1 MFIACCML
9 HALHC
14 TALRMLHCMP
24 HQLCARTL
32 GGGVARCCRK
42 LSDALVQRIRLAT
55 RLRWCKQQMPYNTHR
70 ATCNAHRAKYNT
82 HRATCN
88 RTTYSTHR
96 AACNSHRATYNR
108 ATLQRAL
115 CNVQH
120 TPCSKQS
127 CNTTHIMQRA
137 TQDMPQPFLYR
148 TLHAVAQA
156 LSLEST
162 LLRFS
167 CTRSTA
173 ALWLRLQVLWGTLP
187 ASVHAG
193 AHSSASRP
201 YSGMNTNAQPVIR
214 HCGWISRATASHRG
228 GTAGLG
234 T

>member
-1 MFIACCML
+1 MFIACYML
-9 HALHC
+9 HTLHC

-115 CNVQH
+115 CSMQH

-137 TQDMPQPFLYR
+137 TQDMPSRFFIAHCTLWHKHSLLKAHCCGLAVLGVPQHCGFDYR
-148 TLHAVAQA
+148 YCGVPYLPQCTQVL
-156 LSLEST
+156 T
-162 LLRFS
+162 LLPLGP
-167 CTRSTA
+167 TA
-173 ALWLRLQVLWGTLP
+173 E
-187 ASVHAG
+187 
-193 AHSSASRP
+193 
-201 YSGMNTNAQPVIR
+201 
-214 HCGWISRATASHRG
+214 
-228 GTAGLG
+228 
-234 T
+234 